1 MIYKLILI
9 QIIYAIQMKLIYEFP
24 YITVFLENPLP
35 NDQHTDRK
43 LAMSASEDV
52 TESMRLVFASLST

>member
-1 MIYKLILI
+1 
-9 QIIYAIQMKLIYEFP
+9 MKNGSECP
-24 YITVFLENPLP
+24 HITVFLKNPLP
-35 NDQHTDRK
+35 NDQHSDRK

>member
-1 MIYKLILI
+1 
-9 QIIYAIQMKLIYEFP
+9 MKLLYGFS
-24 YITVFLENPLP
+24 YITVFLKNPLP